1 MKPKGAPQTAFRIE
15 AAVPGRLLALVV
27 TFGPVAAM
35 RFRWELGPAPA
46 AAAPDGGTAI
56 AQTVTIA
63 GPLAG
68 LLLRRAAERIA
79 NAMPANLER
88 LAARAADAGASKT
101 QPA

>member
-1 MKPKGAPQTAFRIE
+1 
-15 AAVPGRLLALVV
+15 
-27 TFGPVAAM
+27 
-35 RFRWELGPAPA
+35 
-46 AAAPDGGTAI
+46 
-56 AQTVTIA
+56 
-63 GPLAG
+63 AG